1 MKGVR
6 DMQYSLRKVID
17 NYNFVRELKNNRKSV
32 STAAPFVQWVG
43 GKRRLINQYEKC
55 FPENFN
61 NYFEPFAG
69 GGSLFFH
76 FVNKYK
82 DSKRYFLF
90 DMNEEL
96 VITYNQ
102 IKNNWEEV
110 QDLLNQ
116 MNRKHS
122 KEFYYLVRN
131 IDREKISERKY
142 KKQFSVT
149 KQLTG
154 VEIAARFLYLNITC
168 FNAIFRVNKQGL
180 MNVPFGKTA
189 TKNFGD
195 NGNLKL
201 CSESLSN
208 ANIYNVDFTNV
219 EAMAKPGDLVY
230 FDPPYDPISDT
241 ASFTDYT
248 QGGFSFKDQVR
259 LHDLGCRLKE
269 KGVHVYIS
277 NSGSERIRN
286 LYKDWNI
293 EEFHLKRVLNSDAK
307 KRKNEIEELLIF

>member
-6 DMQYSLRKVID
+6 DMQYSLKKVID
-17 NYNFVRELKNNRKSV
+17 NYNFVRDLKNNRKPAV
-32 STAAPFVQWVG
+32 IAAPFVQWVG
-43 GKRRLINQYEKC
+43 GKRRLIDKYESY
-55 FPENFN
+55 FPKNFN
-61 NYFEPFAG
+61 NYFEPFVG
-69 GGSLFFH
+69 GGSLFFY
-76 FVNKYK
+76 FVNKYAN
-82 DSKRYFLF
+82 SKEYFLF

-116 MNRKHS
+116 MNEKHS
-122 KEFYYLVRN
+122 KEFYYLIRN
-131 IDREKISERKY
+131 IDREKITERKY
-142 KKQFSVT
+142 KKLFSVA
-149 KQLTG
+149 KELTE

-168 FNAIFRVNKQGL
+168 FNAIFRVNREGL

-189 TKNFGD
+189 AKNFGE

-201 CSESLSN
+201 CSQSLSN

-219 EAMAKPGDLVY
+219 ETMAKPEDLVY

-241 ASFTDYT
+241 SNFTDYT
-248 QGGFSFKDQVR
+248 QEGFNFEDQVK
-259 LHDLGCRLKE
+259 LHDLGRRLKE

-277 NSGSERIRN
+277 NSGTERIRN

-293 EEFHLKRVLNSDAK
+293 QEFHLKRTLNSSAA
-307 KRKNEIEELLIF
+307 KRKNEVEELLIF